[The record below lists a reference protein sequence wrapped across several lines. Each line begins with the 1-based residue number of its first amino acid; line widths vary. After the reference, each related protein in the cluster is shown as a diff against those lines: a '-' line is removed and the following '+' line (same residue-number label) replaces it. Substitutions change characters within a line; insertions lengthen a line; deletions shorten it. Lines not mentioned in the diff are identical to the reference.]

1 MQDYLVR
8 AVNEEQGFKIF
19 AVRTTNLVEEARKR
33 HNTWPVATAALGR
46 SLTAGLLLGANL
58 KDEELITIRIIGDG
72 PLGAV
77 IVSVDDAGNVRGYV
91 QNPQLHLPSTKPGK
105 LAVGAA
111 VGRGMLYVTRD
122 MWLKEPFT
130 GSCELVSGEIA
141 EDIAQYL
148 LTSEQTPSAVS
159 LGVLVEEDNHT
170 RAAGGLLVQL
180 FPGAEREVL
189 EKLEQNIGQLPPI
202 SSLIDAGK
210 SPEEI
215 VNMVANGLQV
225 KFLKENPVY
234 FACRCSRE
242 KLEEILISLG
252 REEINQMIKEQQG
265 VEVVCHF
272 CGEKYHFTTDELEA
286 LKNRI

>member
-265 VEVVCHF
+265 AEVVCHF